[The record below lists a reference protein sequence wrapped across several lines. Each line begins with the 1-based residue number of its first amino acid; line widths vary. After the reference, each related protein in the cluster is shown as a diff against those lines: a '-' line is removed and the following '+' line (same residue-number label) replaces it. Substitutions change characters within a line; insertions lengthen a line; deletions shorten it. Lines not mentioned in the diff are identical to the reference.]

1 MTFDEIKASGNTSVV
16 FFYGAACGPCARLKP
31 VMKDMAASQG
41 FTLHEINV
49 ASEMDAVRALG
60 IRGVPTI
67 VAIKDG
73 AAEVLFTG
81 EQSRPN
87 ITRMLHS
94 AGVLTY

>member
-1 MTFDEIKASGNTSVV
+1 MTFDEIKQSGTSVV
-16 FFYGAACGPCARLKP
+16 LFYGAVCAPCARLKP
-31 VMKDMAASQG
+31 VMKDMAIQLG

-67 VAIKDG
+67 AAVKDG

>member
-1 MTFDEIKASGNTSVV
+1 MTFDEIKQSGTSVV
-16 FFYGAACGPCARLKP
+16 LFYGAACAPCARLKP
-31 VMKDMAASQG
+31 VMKDMAIQLG

>member
-1 MTFDEIKASGNTSVV
+1 MTFDEIKQSGTSVV
-16 FFYGAACGPCARLKP
+16 LFYGAACAPCARLKP
-31 VMKDMAASQG
+31 VMKDMAIQLG

-67 VAIKDG
+67 VAVKDG